1 MTSWRVRALIAAS
14 ALIAS
19 GCASA
24 SSGPPVF
31 TGGAQS
37 TQTAKT
43 ATAAEVAEALLDAA
57 RVPPG
62 AVRTDRPANPS
73 LAQPPDEQVASGLV
87 VRIHW
92 WRVNRAWASVYAWV
106 ARHQSGTV
114 ASMGSSS
121 TGGPALSDQEQS
133 ADFEL
138 KDLPATINTAQLS
151 VAVAP
156 LPGGAS
162 AIGAYALVI
171 PQPPRPAIEDVPAS
185 VDSVT
190 VITRRT
196 TGTPDSGQI
205 LGRRTLTG
213 AAARQLVAD
222 FDAMTV
228 QPTGERF
235 SCPMFLITQTA
246 LFRSGSR
253 LWQATTGVCV
263 GVGVTLDGHRLP
275 TLNSSNAFTHDLR
288 KAYGRPFPGALGPQ
302 PMVPEATQSSTAG
315 H

>member
-1 MTSWRVRALIAAS
+1 MIAAS
-14 ALIAS
+14 ALIAA

-24 SSGPPVF
+24 SSGAQVGVGAV
-31 TGGAQS
+31 TGL
-37 TQTAKT
+37 QTAHTET
-43 ATAAEVAEALLDAA
+43 ASEVANQLLDIAQ
-57 RVPPG
+57 VPPD

-92 WRVNRAWASVYAWV
+92 WRVNQAWTSVYAWV
-106 ARHQSGTV
+106 ARHQSDTL

-121 TGGPALSDQEQS
+121 SGGPALNDQEQS
-133 ADFEL
+133 ADFGL
-138 KDLPATINTAQLS
+138 KHLPATINTALLS

-171 PQPPRPAIEDVPAS
+171 PQPPRPAVEDVPLS
-185 VDSVT
+185 VHSVT

-213 AAARQLVAD
+213 AAARQLITD

-228 QPTGERF
+228 QPAGEQF
-235 SCPMFLITQTA
+235 GCPMSFITQTA

-253 LWQATTGVCV
+253 LWQATSGVCI
-263 GVGVTLDGHRLP
+263 GVGVTLDGHQLP

-288 KAYGRPFPGALGPQ
+288 AAYGRPFPGALGPQ
-302 PMVPEATQSSTAG
+302 PMAGATTQSSTAS